1 MAVVPD
7 ASAAAVHDCGLMP
20 VLRSVLRC
28 SHLEQPLLIL
38 CCGTDSTG

>member
-7 ASAAAVHDCGLMP
+7 AAAAAAHDCGLML
-20 VLRSVLRC
+20 VLRSVLMC